1 MEQTKQIRLFLFSQH
16 FADGL
21 RVTLAIIAPS
31 LAGAFLG
38 DLESGINAS
47 LGALCLSISDAPGP
61 LIHKRNGMFYCLAFV
76 ILMALLTGF
85 LNHYIWTMGV
95 LIAAATFFFSMF
107 NIYGIRAAS
116 IATASL
122 LIMILL
128 MPVQLSSEK
137 VLTLTLQIAL
147 GGMWYMAISMT
158 FYLLIPYRP
167 VQRALGD
174 CIIETS
180 KYLRIKSSL
189 YDVRVDFKSAYD
201 QLISQQSVVSDKQNM
216 VRELL
221 FKSRA
226 INKES
231 SFESRRLLVTFV
243 ETVDL
248 FEQIMATWYNYEDLR
263 KKYHSLNVLPKISV
277 MIDGLANEL
286 LEIGQAIHSQSGYN
300 SKINLMG
307 RLSRFKQETEATLG
321 SPLDFTLRKII
332 INMRDLGR
340 RIDGLSRYF
349 SEGREVEK
357 TNLKRKDYLRFVPHQ
372 KINGALFLNNL
383 NMQSSAFRHSLRVL
397 ITCLAG
403 YILAKM
409 IFTGE
414 HSYWILMTI
423 IIIMKPAYSLTRKK
437 NMDRLTGT
445 LLGAIIGL
453 LLLYF
458 IKDEKVLFGILVFCM
473 LGTYT
478 FVRVNYAVMVTF
490 LTPYILILFHF
501 LKLDVLDIAGERLI
515 DTIIACLLSW
525 IAMHFLFPDWESKNI
540 KTTLLKVLQANLN
553 YLKQLRMYFQQMQL
567 NRVEYKLVR
576 KDVFVSTAN
585 LSAALHRMQS
595 EPKRRQQNQN
605 EIYELVVLNH
615 VLSSNI
621 ASLIGSAPQSNEVSS
636 AYFRRI
642 DGSIANL
649 QDGIEKLSG
658 LKSPEITRNGTTEK
672 SAKTSGDFSALS
684 QLNFI
689 EKLSGDI
696 KRIVGK
702 IKPDK
707 LLSQQ

>member
-1 MEQTKQIRLFLFSQH
+1 
-16 FADGL
+16 
-21 RVTLAIIAPS
+21 
-31 LAGAFLG
+31 
-38 DLESGINAS
+38 
-47 LGALCLSISDAPGP
+47 
-61 LIHKRNGMFYCLAFV
+61 
-76 ILMALLTGF
+76 
-85 LNHYIWTMGV
+85 
-95 LIAAATFFFSMF
+95 
-107 NIYGIRAAS
+107 
-116 IATASL
+116 
-122 LIMILL
+122 
-128 MPVQLSSEK
+128 
-137 VLTLTLQIAL
+137 
-147 GGMWYMAISMT
+147 
-158 FYLLIPYRP
+158 
-167 VQRALGD
+167 
-174 CIIETS
+174 
-180 KYLRIKSSL
+180 
-189 YDVRVDFKSAYD
+189 
-201 QLISQQSVVSDKQNM
+201 
-216 VRELL
+216 
-221 FKSRA
+221 
-226 INKES
+226 
-231 SFESRRLLVTFV
+231 
-243 ETVDL
+243 
-248 FEQIMATWYNYEDLR
+248 
-263 KKYHSLNVLPKISV
+263 
-277 MIDGLANEL
+277 
-286 LEIGQAIHSQSGYN
+286 
-300 SKINLMG
+300 
-307 RLSRFKQETEATLG
+307 
-321 SPLDFTLRKII
+321 
-332 INMRDLGR
+332 
-340 RIDGLSRYF
+340 
-349 SEGREVEK
+349 
-357 TNLKRKDYLRFVPHQ
+357 
-372 KINGALFLNNL
+372 
-383 NMQSSAFRHSLRVL
+383 
-397 ITCLAG
+397 
-403 YILAKM
+403 
-409 IFTGE
+409 
-414 HSYWILMTI
+414 
-423 IIIMKPAYSLTRKK
+423 
-437 NMDRLTGT
+437 MDRLTGT
-445 LLGAIIGL
+445 LFGAIIGL

-540 KTTLLKVLQANLN
+540 KATLLKVLQANLN

-567 NRVEYKLVR
+567 NKVEYKLVR